1 MNKTPTGIYIM
12 LVLVPALP
20 LSLTWRQVLTRRDSL
35 AASSPITVKLPLV
48 VITASFILF
57 FLNLLFEPS
66 TGVRY
71 SDGKFMMI
79 VTAFG
84 VSLVMIVLSVV
95 GKNPFRWLLTIAS
108 AGVTVVWLYLWAM
121 SAAV

>member
-1 MNKTPTGIYIM
+1 MNKTAMGIYIV

-35 AASSPITVKLPLV
+35 AASSPVTVKLPLL
-48 VITASFILF
+48 VITASCLLF
-57 FLNLLFEPS
+57 FLNLLLEPS

-71 SDGKFMMI
+71 SDAKFMMV

-84 VSLVMIVLSVV
+84 VSLAMIVLSAV
-95 GKNPFRWLLTIAS
+95 GKNPFKWLLTIAS